1 MKRIYR
7 TCIASVLALSLLTG
21 GVVSA
26 SAGSGTAPAAV
37 FAAEEENCIPGAEMH
52 YAVMTVSES
61 LEGTASILSVSD
73 GFANAS
79 AQ

>member
-37 FAAEEENCIPGAEMH
+37 FAAEEENCISGGWKTIPSPELRCTMP
-52 YAVMTVSES
+52 S
-61 LEGTASILSVSD
+61 
-73 GFANAS
+73 
-79 AQ
+79 

>member
-37 FAAEEENCIPGAEMH
+37 FAAEEENCISGGWKMA
-52 YAVMTVSES
+52 
-61 LEGTASILSVSD
+61 ASPVLRCTMPS
-73 GFANAS
+73 
-79 AQ
+79 

>member
-7 TCIASVLALSLLTG
+7 TCIASVLALSLLAG

-37 FAAEEENCIPGAEMH
+37 FAAEEESCISGGWK
-52 YAVMTVSES
+52 TS
-61 LEGTASILSVSD
+61 ASPVLRCTMPS
-73 GFANAS
+73 
-79 AQ
+79 